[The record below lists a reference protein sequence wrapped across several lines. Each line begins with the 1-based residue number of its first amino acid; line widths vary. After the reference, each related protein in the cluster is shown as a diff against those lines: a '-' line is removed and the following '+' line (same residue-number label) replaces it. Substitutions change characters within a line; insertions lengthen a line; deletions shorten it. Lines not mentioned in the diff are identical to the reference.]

1 MVLKN
6 YYESPELQVIEL
18 RSEGVI
24 CQSITGYEN
33 GDEIPF
39 GE

>member
-1 MVLKN
+1 MDKKS
-6 YYESPELQVIEL
+6 YYVSPEMQVIEL
-18 RSEGVI
+18 RNEGVI

>member
-1 MVLKN
+1 MDLKN
-6 YYESPELQVIEL
+6 YYVSPEMQVIEL
-18 RSEGVI
+18 RNEGVI